1 MITKATSFLEG
12 HKEDTK
18 VNERWWLA
26 VKIVRQFISSFPN
39 LEENLSGK
47 KTLTILL
54 QTFSGPKFIL
64 LVDTNFYPLEN
75 IWIFAF
81 PTFLKGLELYNMYWW
96 KNLLIGACLTQCIIK
111 SVSFPFFSSS
121 PLLDLTHS
129 SLLFYSGNKNRWG
142 FSKVN
147 ERWRVGYLSASPS
160 YFHLMVG

>member
-26 VKIVRQFISSFPN
+26 VKILRQFISSFPN

-47 KTLTILL
+47 KTLTILF
-54 QTFSGPKFIL
+54 QTFSGPKFIQ
-64 LVDTNFYPLEN
+64 LVDTNFYPLKN

-96 KNLLIGACLTQCIIK
+96 KKLAHWGVFNAMHNKICLISIFLVVPSPWFDTFITPVLLWEQK
-111 SVSFPFFSSS
+111 
-121 PLLDLTHS
+121 
-129 SLLFYSGNKNRWG
+129 
-142 FSKVN
+142 
-147 ERWRVGYLSASPS
+147 
-160 YFHLMVG
+160 